1 MMSCPWQADCVCLL
15 VNLQHGNIGVFSLA
29 PSELPL
35 LALGAVVFLS
45 DFWLLSR
52 GAMSQASATRL
63 VPTLVCD
70 LVGWAYRFKLL
81 SSMNL
86 FPASMKPEFDADTT
100 SAAITCA
107 RMALGC
113 DGMMLVDSAGG
124 CNLFVAGTDCC
135 FEKWAL
141 VTCPLKSSTCTLARL
156 FVLGGWK
163 KEACAWFTREN
174 CWEQGN
180 KSLE

>member
-1 MMSCPWQADCVCLL
+1 
-15 VNLQHGNIGVFSLA
+15 VNLQHGNIGVLSFA

-45 DFWLLSR
+45 DFWLLFR

-63 VPTLVCD
+63 VPTLVFD

-86 FPASMKPEFDADTT
+86 FPASMKPAFADDTT
-100 SAAITCA
+100 SDAITCA

-113 DGMMLVDSAGG
+113 DGMMLVESTGG
-124 CNLFVAGTDCC
+124 CMLFVAGTDSS
-135 FEKWAL
+135 FGKWAL
-141 VTCPLKSSTCTLARL
+141 VTCPWKSSTRTLARL
-156 FVLGGWK
+156 FVVGGWK

-180 KSLE
+180 KSL